1 MSSQRDYSQPQD
13 PWSGQSWARGFSPLF
28 RGMPPSDEHL
38 RVSDAD
44 RQAVTDRLSAHF
56 ADGRLDQA
64 EFDDRVERAM
74 SAKTRGDLNG
84 LFTDL
89 PEAGAPAVTDRPRRR
104 RGHPVLLLVLFVLL
118 ASTVGH
124 LLWWT
129 AVPVFW
135 VGFLI
140 VAVLLFSRTACRGR
154 ASRDRWL

>member
-1 MSSQRDYSQPQD
+1 MSSQRDYSQPGD

-28 RGMPPSDEHL
+28 RGMPSDEHL

-44 RQAVTDRLSAHF
+44 RQAVTDRLSQHF

-74 SAKTRGDLNG
+74 SAKTRGDLTG

-89 PEAGAPAVTDRPRRR
+89 PEAGAPAVTGPPRRR
-104 RGHPVLLLVLFVLL
+104 HHPVLLLALFVVL
-118 ASTVGH
+118 ASAAGH

-129 AVPVFW
+129 VVPVFW
-135 VGFLI
+135 LAFV
-140 VAVLLFSRTACRGR
+140 VAAVLLLGRTAGRGR

>member
-1 MSSQRDYSQPQD
+1 MSSQRDYSQPGD

-28 RGMPPSDEHL
+28 RGMPSDEHL

-44 RQAVTDRLSAHF
+44 RQAVTDRLSQHF

-74 SAKTRGDLNG
+74 SAKTRGDLTG

-89 PEAGAPAVTDRPRRR
+89 PEAGAPAVTGHPRRR
-104 RGHPVLLLVLFVLL
+104 HHPVLLIALFVVL
-118 ASTVGH
+118 ASAAGH

-129 AVPVFW
+129 VVPVFW
-135 VGFLI
+135 LAFVV
-140 VAVLLFSRTACRGR
+140 VAVLLLGRTAGRGR

>member
-1 MSSQRDYSQPQD
+1 MSSQRDYSQPGD

-28 RGMPPSDEHL
+28 RGMPSDEHL

-44 RQAVTDRLSAHF
+44 RQAVTDRLSQHF

-74 SAKTRGDLNG
+74 SAKTRGDLTG

-89 PEAGAPAVTDRPRRR
+89 PEAGAPAVTGHPRRR
-104 RGHPVLLLVLFVLL
+104 HHPVLLLVLFVVL
-118 ASTVGH
+118 ASAAGH

-129 AVPVFW
+129 VVPVFW
-135 VGFLI
+135 LAFV
-140 VAVLLFSRTACRGR
+140 VAAVLLLGRTAGRGR

>member
-1 MSSQRDYSQPQD
+1 MSSQRDYSQPGD

-28 RGMPPSDEHL
+28 RGMPSDEHL

-44 RQAVTDRLSAHF
+44 RQAVTDRLSQHF

-74 SAKTRGDLNG
+74 SAKTRGDLTG

-89 PEAGAPAVTDRPRRR
+89 PEAGAPAVTGHPRRR
-104 RGHPVLLLVLFVLL
+104 HHPVLLLALFVVL
-118 ASTVGH
+118 ASAAGH

-129 AVPVFW
+129 VVPVFW
-135 VGFLI
+135 LAFV
-140 VAVLLFSRTACRGR
+140 VAAVLLLGRTAGRGR

>member
-1 MSSQRDYSQPQD
+1 MSSQRDYSQPGD

-28 RGMPPSDEHL
+28 RGMPSDEHL

-44 RQAVTDRLSAHF
+44 RQAVTDRLSQHF

-74 SAKTRGDLNG
+74 SAKTRGDLTG

-89 PEAGAPAVTDRPRRR
+89 PEAGAPAVTGHPRRR
-104 RGHPVLLLVLFVLL
+104 RHHPVLLLVLFVVL
-118 ASTVGH
+118 ASAAGH

-129 AVPVFW
+129 VVPVFW
-135 VGFLI
+135 LAFV
-140 VAVLLFSRTACRGR
+140 VAAVLLLGRTAGRGR

>member
-1 MSSQRDYSQPQD
+1 MSSQRDYSQPGD

-28 RGMPPSDEHL
+28 RGMPSDEHL

-44 RQAVTDRLSAHF
+44 RQAVTDRLSQHF

-74 SAKTRGDLNG
+74 SAKTRGDLTG
-84 LFTDL
+84 LFADL
-89 PEAGAPAVTDRPRRR
+89 PEAGAPAVTGHPRRR
-104 RGHPVLLLVLFVLL
+104 HHPVLLLALFVVL
-118 ASTVGH
+118 ASAAGH

-129 AVPVFW
+129 VVPVFW
-135 VGFLI
+135 LAFVV
-140 VAVLLFSRTACRGR
+140 VAVLLLGRTAGRGR

>member
-1 MSSQRDYSQPQD
+1 MSSQRDYSQPGD

-28 RGMPPSDEHL
+28 RGMPSDEHL

-44 RQAVTDRLSAHF
+44 RQAVTDRLSQHF

-74 SAKTRGDLNG
+74 SAKTRGDLTG

-89 PEAGAPAVTDRPRRR
+89 PEAGAPAVTGPPRRR
-104 RGHPVLLLVLFVLL
+104 HHPVLLLALFVVL
-118 ASTVGH
+118 ASAAGH

-129 AVPVFW
+129 VVPVFW
-135 VGFLI
+135 LAFVVVG
-140 VAVLLFSRTACRGR
+140 VLLLGRTAGRGR